1 MIIHEK
7 DNVEVLLQAEGEI
20 PAGHKRALRLIKEGE
35 QIIKYGHPIG
45 RAKCDIQPGE
55 WVHSHNLRSD
65 IPLQDEYT
73 YQPLEG
79 GDGGAGNSGE
89 SGVSGESGT
98 SGNSGNS
105 GESGQS
111 GKSGLSGTASG
122 KTFMGYVRANGEVGV
137 RNELWLIPTVGCVAS
152 LTEEAARSFAEES
165 GLTVRALTH
174 PYGCSQLGED
184 HERTATLL
192 LALAQH
198 PNAGGVLVVGLGCE
212 NNQVSALREKL
223 PPTDRLRYIETQKVG
238 DEREAIRQELLQLA
252 EIISQDDPVPCPLSA
267 LRIGLKCGGSDA
279 FSGLTANPLL
289 GRLTDLLAP
298 LGAHMVLTEVPEM
311 FGAERLLMARC
322 QDEALFHDLVDLIN
336 RFKAYFVSHGQP
348 VGENPSPGNHDGG
361 ITTLEEKSLG
371 CIQKGGS
378 AMVTDVIAYGERMRR
393 PGLTLLEAP
402 GNDLV
407 AATALAA
414 SGCQMVLF
422 TTGRGTPFA
431 TCVPTLKISTNSD
444 LYQRKPHW
452 MDFNAGAL
460 LEGEA
465 PDQVLSRLLDLI
477 LDTANGQP
485 ALGESL
491 GSHPIAIWKGGV
503 TL

>member
-7 DNVEVLLQAEGEI
+7 DNVEVLLQAEGTI
-20 PAGHKRALRLIKEGE
+20 PAGHKRALCNIAKGE

-45 RAKCDIQPGE
+45 RAKCDIKTGD
-55 WVHSHNLRSD
+55 WVHDHNLRSD
-65 IPLQDEYT
+65 IPLQDEYE
-73 YQPLEG
+73 YQPLTG
-79 GDGGAGNSGE
+79 ITGLTGNTGMY
-89 SGVSGESGT
+89 GHP
-98 SGNSGNS
+98 
-105 GESGQS
+105 
-111 GKSGLSGTASG
+111 KASG
-122 KTFMGYVRANGEVGV
+122 IAGSLSTFLGYVRPNGEVGI

-152 LTEEAARSFAEES
+152 LAEEAGRQFAQET
-165 GLTVRALTH
+165 GQIVRILTH
-174 PYGCSQLGED
+174 PYGCSQLGDD
-184 HERTATLL
+184 HQRTAALL
-192 LALAQH
+192 LALGQH
-198 PNAGGVLVVGLGCE
+198 PNAGGVLFVGLGCE
-212 NNQVSALREKL
+212 NNQVSALKEIL
-223 PPTDRLRYIETQKVG
+223 PPTSHIRYIETQKVE
-238 DEREAIRQELLQLA
+238 DEQAAIRHELSELA
-252 EIISQDDPVPCPLSA
+252 AIMQNDHRTPCPLSA

-289 GRLTDLLAP
+289 GQLTDLLSP
-298 LGAHMVLTEVPEM
+298 MGAHMVLTEVPEM

-322 QDEALFHDLVDLIN
+322 TSRPLFDSLVLLIN
-336 RFKAYFVSHGQP
+336 DFKQYFISHDQP

-378 AMVTDVIAYGERMRR
+378 APVTDVLRYAQRLRQ

-422 TTGRGTPFA
+422 TTGRGTPFS
-431 TCVPTLKISTNSD
+431 TCVPTLKISTNTP

-460 LEGEA
+460 LDGI
-465 PDQVLSRLLDLI
+465 PMPQLLQQLLDLVI
-477 LDTANGQP
+477 ATANGQK
-485 ALGESL
+485 ALGERL

>member
-7 DNVEVLLQAEGEI
+7 DNVEVLLQAEGNI
-20 PAGHKRALRLIKEGE
+20 PAGHKRALRDIPAGE

-45 RAKCDIQPGE
+45 RAKCDIKAGE

-65 IPLQDEYT
+65 IPLQDNYEYL
-73 YQPLEG
+73 PLPGITAETE
-79 GDGGAGNSGE
+79 NSGF
-89 SGVSGESGT
+89 SP
-98 SGNSGNS
+98 
-105 GESGQS
+105 
-111 GKSGLSGTASG
+111 KAATAD
-122 KTFMGYVRANGEVGV
+122 TFMGYLRPNGEVGV

-152 LTEEAARSFAEES
+152 LAEEAGRQFAQET
-165 GLTVRALTH
+165 GLTVRVLTH
-174 PYGCSQLGED
+174 PYGCSQLGDD
-184 HERTATLL
+184 HQRTASLL

-198 PNAGGVLVVGLGCE
+198 PNVGGVLFVGLGCE
-212 NNQVSALREKL
+212 NNQVSALKEQL
-223 PPTDRLRYIETQKVG
+223 PPTERIRYIETQKVE
-238 DEREAIRQELLQLA
+238 DEQEAIHQQLSELA
-252 EIISQDDPVPCPLSA
+252 EIMKADKRVPCPLSA

-289 GRLTDLLAP
+289 GKLTDLLAP
-298 LGAHMVLTEVPEM
+298 MGAHMVLTEVPEM

-322 QDEALFHDLVDLIN
+322 ISPRLFDSLVLLIN
-336 RFKAYFVSHGQP
+336 DFKQYFIRHDQP

-378 AMVTDVIAYGERMRR
+378 APVTDVIRYAERLRT

-422 TTGRGTPFA
+422 TTGRGTPFS
-431 TCVPTLKISTNSD
+431 TCVPTLKISTNTA
-444 LYQRKPHW
+444 LYERKGNW

-460 LEGEA
+460 LDGTTM
-465 PDQVLSRLLDLI
+465 PQLLDQLLQLVI
-477 LDTANGQP
+477 ATANGQ
-485 ALGESL
+485 AAKGERL
-491 GSHPIAIWKGGV
+491 NSHPIAIWKGGV

>member
-1 MIIHEK
+1 MNDDHNRQHRMIIHQK
-7 DNVEVLLQAEGEI
+7 DNVEVLLQAEGNI
-20 PAGHKRALRLIKEGE
+20 PVGHKRALRDIAEGE

-45 RAKCDIQPGE
+45 RAKRDIKAGE
-55 WVHSHNLRSD
+55 WVHDHNLRSD
-65 IPLQDEYT
+65 IPLQDEYQ
-73 YQPLEG
+73 YEPLPG
-79 GDGGAGNSGE
+79 LTGTTGMSGE
-89 SGVSGESGT
+89 PGFP
-98 SGNSGNS
+98 
-105 GESGQS
+105 GQS
-111 GKSGLSGTASG
+111 A
-122 KTFMGYVRANGEVGV
+122 TFMGYLRANGEVGI

-152 LTEEAARSFAEES
+152 LAEEAGRQFAGET
-165 GLTVRALTH
+165 GLTVRILTH
-174 PYGCSQLGED
+174 PFGCSQLGDD
-184 HERTATLL
+184 HQRTADLL
-192 LALAQH
+192 LALGQH
-198 PNAGGVLVVGLGCE
+198 PNAGGVLFVGLGCE
-212 NNQVSALREKL
+212 NNQVSALKEKL
-223 PPTDRLRYIETQKVG
+223 PPTDRIRYIETQKVD
-238 DEREAIRQELLQLA
+238 DEQEAIRQQLNELSAIMQ
-252 EIISQDDPVPCPLSA
+252 SDQRTPCPLSK

-289 GRLTDLLAP
+289 GQLTDMLAP
-298 LGAHMVLTEVPEM
+298 QGAHMVLTEVPEM

-322 QDEALFHDLVDLIN
+322 INEELFQSLVSLIN
-336 RFKAYFVSHGQP
+336 DFKQYFIQHDQP

-378 AMVTDVIAYGERMRR
+378 AVVTDVLRYAQRLRR

-422 TTGRGTPFA
+422 TTGRGTPFS
-431 TCVPTLKISTNSD
+431 TCVPTLKISTNTA

-460 LEGEA
+460 LDGI
-465 PDQVLSRLLDLI
+465 PMSQLLQQLLQLVI
-477 LDTANGQP
+477 ATASGQK
-485 ALGESL
+485 ALGERL

>member
-7 DNVEVLLQAEGEI
+7 DNVEVLLQAEGNI
-20 PAGHKRALRLIKEGE
+20 PVGHKRAIKFIPKGE

-45 RAKCDIQPGE
+45 RAKCDIQQGE

-65 IPLQDEYT
+65 IPLQDT
-73 YQPLEG
+73 YQYTPISTPSDYAPSTLLA
-79 GDGGAGNSGE
+79 DSTHAP
-89 SGVSGESGT
+89 
-98 SGNSGNS
+98 
-105 GESGQS
+105 Q
-111 GKSGLSGTASG
+111 
-122 KTFMGYVRANGEVGV
+122 TFMGYVRENGEVGV
-137 RNELWLIPTVGCVAS
+137 RNDLWIIPTVGCVAS
-152 LTEEAARSFAEES
+152 LCEEIGRQFAQENNT
-165 GLTVRALTH
+165 TVRILTH
-174 PYGCSQLGED
+174 PFGCSQLGDD
-184 HERTATLL
+184 HQRTAALL

-198 PNAGGVLVVGLGCE
+198 PNAGGVLIVGLGCE
-212 NNQVSALREKL
+212 NNQVSALKEKL
-223 PPTDRLRYIETQKVG
+223 PATARLRYLETQKVE
-238 DEREAIRQELLQLA
+238 DEQEAIFHELNQLLA
-252 EIISQDDPVPCPLSA
+252 ITQQDQRVACPLSK

-289 GRLTDLLAP
+289 GKLTDLLAP
-298 LGAHMVLTEVPEM
+298 MGAHMVLTEVPEM
-311 FGAERLLMARC
+311 FGAERLLMSRC
-322 QDEALFHDLVDLIN
+322 TEEELFTSYVELIN
-336 RFKAYFVSHGQP
+336 DFKQYFVSHGQP

-378 AMVTDVIAYGERMRR
+378 APVTDILRYAQRLRT

-414 SGCQMVLF
+414 SGCQIVLF
-422 TTGRGTPFA
+422 TTGRGTPFT
-431 TCVPTLKISTNSD
+431 TCVPTLKVSTNTA

-460 LEGEA
+460 LDGTTM
-465 PDQVLSRLLDLI
+465 PQLLQSL
-477 LDTANGQP
+477 LQLVVDTANGKP
-485 ALGESL
+485 ALGERL
-491 GSHPIAIWKGGV
+491 NSHPIAIWKDGV